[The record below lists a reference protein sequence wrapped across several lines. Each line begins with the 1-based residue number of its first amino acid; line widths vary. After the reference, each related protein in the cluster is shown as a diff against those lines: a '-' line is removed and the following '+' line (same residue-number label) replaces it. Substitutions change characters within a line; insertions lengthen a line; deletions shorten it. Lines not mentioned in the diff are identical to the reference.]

1 MPELDND
8 EDRPYRPPPGYTYST
23 GPTTPEG
30 KATSSQNATRHG
42 LCSNRLILP
51 DEDPHE
57 WNYLKEGWLYD
68 YDPQSPTTLGLVLQ
82 AAEAQWLL
90 LRARRRYNENE
101 QKLYIEQRDPILWN
115 EQQQKQF
122 DRFTRYRT
130 TAERAFQR
138 ALRAV
143 EDLRRQRSLEAARF
157 RTAELRAQEIEL
169 QRQKQSEPTP
179 RASSVTGKTARKI
192 APPLPLE
199 QWVQVTVEDGKPVT
213 KLYPPNDVLLK
224 KVQKM
229 DSPPELV
236 YRRLDFVNGIPP
248 EYHWTAKSTP
258 ELFETG
264 GAGIQRMRYETWLD
278 VIEREA
284 ATGTGHIGPTGVGN
298 LPRPEHRGGC
308 ECYVCARNSEPRP

>member
-8 EDRPYRPPPGYTYST
+8 EDRPHRPPPGHTYST

-30 KATSSQNATRHG
+30 KATSSQNATKHG

-68 YDPQSPTTLGLVLQ
+68 YDPQSPTTFGLVLQ

-101 QKLYIEQRDPILWN
+101 QKLYIEQRDPLLWN
-115 EQQQKQF
+115 EQQQTQF

-138 ALRAV
+138 ALRLV
-143 EDLRRQRSLEAARF
+143 EDLRRQRSLE
-157 RTAELRAQEIEL
+157 
-169 QRQKQSEPTP
+169 
-179 RASSVTGKTARKI
+179 TARMAHAEFRMMELERKSKP
-192 APPLPLE
+192 AETKSSKKKAGPPPPPLE
-199 QWVQVTVEDGKPVT
+199 QWVEVSIEDGNPVT
-213 KLYPPNDVLLK
+213 KLYPPNQELLK
-224 KVQKM
+224 EVQKM
-229 DSPPELV
+229 DSPPDLV
-236 YRRLDFVNGIPP
+236 YRRLHFVHGIPP
-248 EYHWTAKSTP
+248 EYHWAAASTP

-264 GAGIQRMRYETWLD
+264 GAGIQRMTFDVWQD
-278 VIEREA
+278 VIKREQA
-284 ATGTGHIGPTGVGN
+284 SGTGHIGPTGVGN
-298 LPRPEHRGGC
+298 LPRPDHRGGC
-308 ECYVCARNSEPRP
+308 DCHVCAHNREVMDESDT